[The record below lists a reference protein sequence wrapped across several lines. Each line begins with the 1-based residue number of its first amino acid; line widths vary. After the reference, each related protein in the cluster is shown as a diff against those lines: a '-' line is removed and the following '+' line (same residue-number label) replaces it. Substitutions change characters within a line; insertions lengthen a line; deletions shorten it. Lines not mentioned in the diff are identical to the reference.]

1 MIQVA
6 YAKIQTELERLLS
19 DERMQWLQSAIGGIK
34 ASQDVVNDLLKFSAG
49 ARRVLGQDKLARG
62 AKTEIVGDGVALPIS
77 HWTTAD
83 AGRALLILQALLS
96 ASELSDLIV
105 RSYFEQGDESEIAII
120 VRVVNLLENAER
132 YKFYVREVGRTN
144 SKPLYAALAQHNPYP
159 ARFYDDH
166 EFNQLVLKALFI
178 GIGIDTVIG
187 LRDRANAELS
197 KMCEDYIDERLAA
210 GRTIPPD
217 IWLALE
223 PFASENGMNL
233 IKQHLRADTPE
244 HRYFSVRALQQQ
256 NPLNT
261 ERRLWLKECLEH
273 ETDPRVIA
281 LLSAN

>member
-6 YAKIQTELERLLS
+6 YAKIQTELEGLLS
-19 DERMQWLQSAIGGIK
+19 DERMQWLQSAIAGIK
-34 ASQDVVNDLLKFSAG
+34 ASQDVVNELLKFSAG
-49 ARRVLGQDKLARG
+49 ARRVLGQDKLTTG
-62 AKTEIVGDGVALPIS
+62 AKIEIVGEDVALPIS
-77 HWTTAD
+77 HWNTAD

-96 ASELSDLIV
+96 ASEQCDLIV

-120 VRVVNLLENAER
+120 VRVVNLLKNPER

-144 SKPLYAALAQHNPYP
+144 SKPLYAALAQLNPYP
-159 ARFYDDH
+159 ARYYDDH

-210 GRTIPPD
+210 GRSIPPD

-223 PFASENGMNL
+223 PFASENGINL
-233 IKQHLRADTPE
+233 IQRHLHAETPE
-244 HRYFSVRALQQQ
+244 HRYFSAKALRQQ
-256 NPLNT
+256 NPLST
-261 ERRLWLKECLEH
+261 ERKFWLKECLEQ
-273 ETDPRVIA
+273 ETDPRIIA